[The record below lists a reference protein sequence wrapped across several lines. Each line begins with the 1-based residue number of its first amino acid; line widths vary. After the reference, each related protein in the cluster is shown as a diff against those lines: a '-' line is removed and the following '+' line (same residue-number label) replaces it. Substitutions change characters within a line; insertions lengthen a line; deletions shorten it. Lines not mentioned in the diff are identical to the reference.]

1 MNEQILT
8 AKINCKMAKQ
18 YNIVMILV
26 LIAGVLFLI
35 PGKTRHI
42 VDPANPSHQWDYTP
56 SLLQFCSYESA
67 VKIAVSIFIVF
78 IIILGI
84 RLYFQDMAKAS
95 SLELYSDRIQ
105 GRLRLKG
112 HISDINIPI
121 DKIDSIFVQESVFD
135 RMRSGKTICLR
146 SVTGAI
152 QFICVQNADE
162 FVNAVNESISKN
174 KSVPQNTVTTT
185 ASSSTTDELKKYKE
199 LLDSGVI
206 TQEEFDAKK
215 KQLLGI

>member
-8 AKINCKMAKQ
+8 AKINCKMAKK

-26 LIAGVLFLI
+26 LIAGILFLI
-35 PGKTRHI
+35 PGKES
-42 VDPANPSHQWDYTP
+42 SHVGYGGKTYYYTP

>member
-35 PGKTRHI
+35 PGKER
-42 VDPANPSHQWDYTP
+42 SHVGYGGEIFYYTP
-56 SLLQFCSYESA
+56 SLLQFCSYDNA
-67 VKIAVSIFIVF
+67 VKIAVPIFIVF